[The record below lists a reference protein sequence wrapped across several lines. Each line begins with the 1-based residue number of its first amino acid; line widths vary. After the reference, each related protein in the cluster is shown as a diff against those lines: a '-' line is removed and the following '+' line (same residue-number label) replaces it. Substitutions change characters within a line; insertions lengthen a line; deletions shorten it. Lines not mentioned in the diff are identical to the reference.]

1 MTTLLRFLNQE
12 KAKQT
17 LMYGS
22 LSAMQNRALCYV
34 VIVDRSTSLIVGVLD
49 KGADE
54 RYNFVSKQTDKLDN
68 YRQGNYSAILV
79 QEY

>member
-1 MTTLLRFLNQE
+1 
-12 KAKQT
+12 
-17 LMYGS
+17 
-22 LSAMQNRALCYV
+22 
-34 VIVDRSTSLIVGVLD
+34 VGVLD

-79 QEY
+79 REY